1 MFDVVVVGGGVAG
14 LRAAVEARR
23 LGKQT
28 ALVTKTHPLH
38 SFSISLQDGL
48 NAALGPGDSWEEH
61 ARDTLRSGDY
71 LADQDVVEGVCQEAS
86 QVVQELDTMG
96 MPFHRETTGGF
107 ALAKLMGSSN
117 PRTVS
122 VHDMTGHALMQ
133 VLYEQALKEEVQ
145 FYEDRHAAALVVE
158 DGRCWGVVVVE
169 LASGKMELLSA
180 RAVVLAT
187 GGVRRLYEPS
197 TGSLLCTGDGISLAY
212 RAGAALV
219 DMEMVQY
226 HPCVIKNGRLA
237 ISELLLAGGAE
248 VTNSDGKPI
257 TITENGSQ
265 PWGSA
270 LAQAIA
276 EEIAGGRGADGH
288 VLLKTGVSAEAAT
301 STYYTTGARLKM
313 FLKTDLSKDAIPVLP
328 AMHRLLGG
336 IAIDAQGAT
345 TLPGLFAA
353 GECAGAGFH
362 GAGALDGNGLMA
374 STVFGRRAGRSAA
387 ELAGSAQGT
396 EPSSAALAEQEQARQ
411 ALLGR
416 DGSGSAASIRGQ
428 LAETM
433 HQRVGL
439 QRDASGLEEAARV
452 VGSLREAYAGLGI
465 RNRSLDYN
473 YELLHYYEVGFL
485 LDAAEAIIAS
495 AQARQ
500 ESRGVHMRKD
510 FPKRDDDGW
519 LKHLSVQRSDAGPQL
534 GERPVQVTKWPVK
547 AET

>member
-61 ARDTLRSGDY
+61 ARDTLWSGGY

-96 MPFHRETTGGF
+96 MPFHRDTTGGF

-133 VLYEQALKEEVQ
+133 VLYEQALKEGVQ
-145 FYEDRHAAALVVE
+145 FYEDRYAASLVVE
-158 DGRCWGVVVVE
+158 DERCCGVVVVE

-180 RAVVLAT
+180 RALVLAT

-374 STVFGRRAGRSAA
+374 STVFGRRAGQSAA

-396 EPSSAALAEQEQARQ
+396 EPSGAALADQEQARQ
-411 ALLGR
+411 ALLDR

-439 QRDASGLEEAARV
+439 QRDASGLEEASRV
-452 VGSLREAYAGLGI
+452 VGSLREAYRGLGI

-473 YELLHYYEVGFL
+473 NELLHYYEVGFL
-485 LDAAEAIIAS
+485 LDTAEAIIAS